1 MATITVYTKNLCSF
15 CSAAKQLLRIKNF
28 DYKEVNMEGNQAL
41 MMDVMTKS
49 GQRTVPQIFVGD
61 VSVGGYRELT
71 TAMSNGEFA
80 KLVGKG

>member
-1 MATITVYTKNLCSF
+1 
-15 CSAAKQLLRIKNF
+15 
-28 DYKEVNMEGNQAL
+28 MECNQAL

-71 TAMSNGEFA
+71 AAMSNGEFA

>member
-1 MATITVYTKNLCSF
+1 
-15 CSAAKQLLRIKNF
+15 
-28 DYKEVNMEGNQAL
+28 MEGNQAL

-71 TAMSNGEFA
+71 ASMSNGEFA